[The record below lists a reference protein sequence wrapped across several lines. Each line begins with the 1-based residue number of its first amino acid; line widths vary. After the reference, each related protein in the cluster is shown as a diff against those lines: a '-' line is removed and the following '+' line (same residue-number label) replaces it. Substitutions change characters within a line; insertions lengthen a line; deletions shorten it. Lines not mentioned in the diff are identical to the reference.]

1 MFDEAQL
8 LEKLKL
14 VEALH
19 AGAATPGE
27 RDAAASARERILR
40 RLRDVEVV
48 DPPVEYTF
56 HMQNP
61 WSRKLFSALLR
72 RYDLRPY
79 RYRRQRYT
87 TVMAKVSK
95 KFLDETLWPQFRELD
110 RILTQHLNEV
120 TERVI
125 GEGIHASSAE
135 PEERPDPHQL
145 ETGGIR

>member
-27 RDAAASARERILR
+27 RDAAAGARERILK
-40 RLRDVEVV
+40 RLREVEVV
-48 DPPVEYTF
+48 DPPIEYTF

-61 WSRKLFSALLR
+61 WSRKLLSALLR

-79 RYRRQRYT
+79 RYRRQRHT

-95 KFLDETLWPQFRELD
+95 RFLDETLWPQFRELD

-125 GEGIHASSAE
+125 SEGIHAGGAE
-135 PEERPDPHQL
+135 PEERPDPQPL
-145 ETGGIR
+145 GAGGV